1 MVVGSSPSLPGND
14 DDDEQVMSDKPF
26 VELFQFMELET
37 FALTGLTSSKVTNYI
52 IHSGFGL

>member
-1 MVVGSSPSLPGND
+1 MVVGSGPSVSGND
-14 DDDEQVMSDKPF
+14 DDDEQMVSDQAF

-52 IHSGFGL
+52 IHF

>member
-1 MVVGSSPSLPGND
+1 MVVGSAPSLPGNH
-14 DDDEQVMSDKPF
+14 DDDEQMMSDRTF

-52 IHSGFGL
+52 IHF